1 MKRILTHPWLTVRV
15 QIGLGLTFLVAA
27 VPKVLDPPS
36 FAHMIYN
43 YRLVPGP
50 AVNAFALVMPWIEIL
65 TGAALVLGFFVRTAS
80 KFAGLLLLAFILA
93 IGANLAR
100 DNAVQCGCFDVHAAD
115 KSHGQLLGE
124 MRWVMIR
131 DAALELLVAQL
142 LLATAGPGREGRLTQ
157 PER

>member
-1 MKRILTHPWLTVRV
+1 MKKLWTHPWLTVRV

-43 YRLVPGP
+43 YRLVPGW

-80 KFAGLLLLAFILA
+80 KFAGLLLLAFIVA

-100 DNAVQCGCFDVHAAD
+100 DNAVQCGCFDVHAAE
-115 KSHGQLLGE
+115 KSHEQLIGE
-124 MRWVMIR
+124 MRFVLLR
-131 DAALELLVAQL
+131 DAAMGLLVAQL
-142 LLATAGPGREGRLTQ
+142 LFATREPDRERPGA
-157 PER
+157 